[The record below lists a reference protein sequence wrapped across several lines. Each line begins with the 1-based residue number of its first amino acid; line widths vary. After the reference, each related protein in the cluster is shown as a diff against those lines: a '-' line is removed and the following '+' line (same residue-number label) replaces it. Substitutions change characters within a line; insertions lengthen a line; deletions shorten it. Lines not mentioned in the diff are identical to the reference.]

1 MNHQQALDLP
11 LGEYLEWRGAD
22 ILSKAEENRA
32 IRFLFSSVESV
43 TYMQMQ
49 WEINWLR
56 NRVKKLEE
64 KLCMQ

>member
-32 IRFLFSSVESV
+32 LRFLSSNIENVIH
-43 TYMQMQ
+43 MQMQ

-64 KLCMQ
+64 KLCTQ

>member
-1 MNHQQALDLP
+1 MKHEEALDLP

-32 IRFLFSSVESV
+32 LRFLSSNIENVIH
-43 TYMQMQ
+43 MQMQ

-64 KLCMQ
+64 KLCTQ

>member
-32 IRFLFSSVESV
+32 LRFLSSNIENVIH
-43 TYMQMQ
+43 MQMQ

>member
-64 KLCMQ
+64 KLCTQ